1 MGIKTLLAIAL
12 LILFTGSA
20 YSQEKTK
27 QDFKRL
33 KWLAGNWTR
42 TNNKQGQTGEET
54 WKITSSS
61 KLTGK
66 SFTLKG
72 TDTVFIEHTTL
83 QVKAN
88 GIFYIV
94 IAPGDPKPTSF
105 KITSLTDNSFVC
117 ENPEH
122 DFPKKITYQL
132 KGNHIKATI
141 SGDGKSIDF
150 FFIRHLTGK

>member
-1 MGIKTLLAIAL
+1 MTIKTSLAITL
-12 LILFTGSA
+12 LVLLTTSA
-20 YSQEKTK
+20 YSQKKTD
-27 QDFKRL
+27 QDFKKL
-33 KWLAGNWTR
+33 KWLAGSWTR

-54 WKITSSS
+54 WKVVSSS

-72 TDTVFIEHTTL
+72 ADTVFIEHTTL
-83 QVKAN
+83 QIKGN
-88 GIFYIV
+88 EIFYIV

-122 DFPKKITYQL
+122 DFPKKITYEL
-132 KGNHIKATI
+132 KDNKIKATI

-150 FFIRHLTGK
+150 FFARNLTGK